1 VACLGQRLV
10 RFDRIVE
17 DTRMSYVGTGIP
29 AMTNT
34 RLVAGKGTFL
44 DDVAAPG
51 TTWMA
56 VLRSPY
62 AHARLRSIDT
72 SEAERVPG
80 VLYVITGKEIFENTE
95 PIVEAFDT
103 AAMEAKGVKWYALC
117 HDKVRYVGECVAAV
131 VAEDR
136 FTAQEAVSLID
147 VDYEELPVVHD
158 RDEAMQPDSPIIEEE
173 WGDNLMVSRHI
184 VLGDPDAAFAEADG
198 VISGTVKSARI
209 HGSPLEPRGLLASWD
224 PHREFL
230 TVWDS
235 TQAPHPLRYYLAE
248 TLRMR
253 ETSIHV
259 IQPDVGGGFGLK
271 TPTFQEEPLACYLSI
286 KLGRPVKWVEERAEN
301 LVVGGHARDTRFEYE
316 AAYKSDG
323 EITGI
328 KLRVVADVGAPT
340 ALNGWGMSFVTWF
353 CLPGAYRIPNSETE
367 LLTVVTNK
375 GPWNAYRGYGKDAAA
390 FVMDRIID
398 AVARVTGHSSP
409 DVRFRNFIQ
418 PDQFPYPQASGAML
432 DSGNYPGALRQVLEM
447 VGYEDFARLQEEARA
462 EGRRIGLGLGQE
474 LTCEGCSMPGALALC
489 GYDTTEVRVAP
500 NGDVIVLTGVTSPGS
515 GNETGIAQ
523 IVADGLGADL
533 SRIRVVQG
541 DTESCPYGS
550 GNYSS
555 RSVIMGGSAAY
566 LAAEDI
572 REKMLRIASRLLEV
586 SEEDLDAGGSKV
598 FVKGAPDRLVPF
610 EEIAAQ
616 AYRFPHSAPMDDIT
630 PGLESTRVWKMP
642 NVYHQPEKQGRFSA
656 YPSWPN
662 GSSAC
667 IVEVDEDT
675 GQVKVLR
682 YCLVHDAGTI
692 INPLLADAQLHGG
705 ITQGL
710 GGGIWEVV
718 GYDEGCQPLTST
730 FMDYTV
736 PTAVELPLFELGH
749 QETPSPFTPNGTK
762 GVGESGIGGTI
773 GSLCSA
779 VENAFPELE
788 VRLTELPLTPE
799 RVWRAIQDAKERAGV
814 ADAVA

>member
-1 VACLGQRLV
+1 
-10 RFDRIVE
+10 
-17 DTRMSYVGTGIP
+17 
-29 AMTNT
+29 
-34 RLVAGKGTFL
+34 
-44 DDVAAPG
+44 
-51 TTWMA
+51 
-56 VLRSPY
+56 
-62 AHARLRSIDT
+62 
-72 SEAERVPG
+72 
-80 VLYVITGKEIFENTE
+80 
-95 PIVEAFDT
+95 
-103 AAMEAKGVKWYALC
+103 
-117 HDKVRYVGECVAAV
+117 
-131 VAEDR
+131 
-136 FTAQEAVSLID
+136 
-147 VDYEELPVVHD
+147 
-158 RDEAMQPDSPIIEEE
+158 
-173 WGDNLMVSRHI
+173 
-184 VLGDPDAAFAEADG
+184 
-198 VISGTVKSARI
+198 
-209 HGSPLEPRGLLASWD
+209 
-224 PHREFL
+224 
-230 TVWDS
+230 
-235 TQAPHPLRYYLAE
+235 
-248 TLRMR
+248 
-253 ETSIHV
+253 
-259 IQPDVGGGFGLK
+259 
-271 TPTFQEEPLACYLSI
+271 
-286 KLGRPVKWVEERAEN
+286 
-301 LVVGGHARDTRFEYE
+301 
-316 AAYKSDG
+316 
-323 EITGI
+323 
-328 KLRVVADVGAPT
+328 
-340 ALNGWGMSFVTWF
+340 
-353 CLPGAYRIPNSETE
+353 
-367 LLTVVTNK
+367 
-375 GPWNAYRGYGKDAAA
+375 
-390 FVMDRIID
+390 
-398 AVARVTGHSSP
+398 
-409 DVRFRNFIQ
+409 
-418 PDQFPYPQASGAML
+418 
-432 DSGNYPGALRQVLEM
+432 
-447 VGYEDFARLQEEARA
+447 
-462 EGRRIGLGLGQE
+462 
-474 LTCEGCSMPGALALC
+474 
-489 GYDTTEVRVAP
+489 VAP

-523 IVADGLGADL
+523 IVADRLGADL

-662 GSSAC
+662 GASAC

-779 VENAFPELE
+779 VENAFPELDL
-788 VRLTELPLTPE
+788 RLSELPLTPE

-814 ADAVA
+814 ADAFA